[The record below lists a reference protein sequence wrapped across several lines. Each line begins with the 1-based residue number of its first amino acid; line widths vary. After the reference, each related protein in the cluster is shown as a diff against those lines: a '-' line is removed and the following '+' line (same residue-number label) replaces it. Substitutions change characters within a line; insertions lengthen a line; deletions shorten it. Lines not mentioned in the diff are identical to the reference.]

1 MVGTTYPQFGECK
14 MKSIDAFESIFI
26 HRDFVDMRK
35 SINGLS
41 VIVATEMNLDL
52 KSSSLF
58 IFTNKPRTHLKILYF
73 DKSGFALWLKKLE
86 GAKFPWPKIDKESV
100 INIKSKDLEFILDGI
115 NIWTRFKEVSFE
127 NII

>member
-1 MVGTTYPQFGECK
+1 
-14 MKSIDAFESIFI
+14 
-26 HRDFVDMRK
+26 MRK

-41 VIVATEMNLDL
+41 VIVATEMKLDL

-58 IFTNKPRTHLKILYF
+58 IFCNKPRTHLKILYF

-86 GAKFPWPKIDKESV
+86 GGKFPWPKIGEEEV
-100 INIKSKDLEFILDGI
+100 IHIGAKDLEFILDGI
-115 NIWTRFKEVSFE
+115 NIWTRFKEVHFE

>member
-1 MVGTTYPQFGECK
+1 
-14 MKSIDAFESIFI
+14 
-26 HRDFVDMRK
+26 MRK

-41 VIVATEMNLDL
+41 VIVATEMHLDI

-73 DKSGFALWLKKLE
+73 DKSGFALWFKRLE
-86 GAKFPWPKIDKESV
+86 AAKFPWPKLSDETDV
-100 INIKSKDLEFILDGI
+100 ISISAQELEFILSGI
-115 NIWTRFKEVSFE
+115 NIWSRFKEVHFE